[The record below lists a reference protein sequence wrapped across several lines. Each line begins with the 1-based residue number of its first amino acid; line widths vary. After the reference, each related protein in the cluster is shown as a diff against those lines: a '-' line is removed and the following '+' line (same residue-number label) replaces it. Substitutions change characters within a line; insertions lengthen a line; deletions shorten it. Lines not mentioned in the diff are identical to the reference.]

1 MGIKELREQHHE
13 AMRYAQHAIIAKDK
27 GDNFGYENLSGLAFD
42 IEWQVAQGVDGN
54 LDRAILS
61 KSAAWLA
68 IQAKRYDDAQKAI
81 DYGLSGEYVP
91 EEIEAELKEAQ
102 AKLDKLRSEHHA

>member
-1 MGIKELREQHHE
+1 MGIKELRNLHHD
-13 AMRYAQHAIIAKDK
+13 AMKHAQNAIIAKDK
-27 GDNFGYENLSGLAFD
+27 GDNFGYENLSSLAFD
-42 IEWQVAQGVDGN
+42 IEWEVAQGVEGN

-61 KSAAWLA
+61 KSATWLA

-102 AKLDKLRSEHHA
+102 IKLDKLRSKHHA